1 MNDGR
6 KLTPMERIFERLAA
20 TYMTEWSRKV
30 GETPIADLMT
40 IWEHELSG
48 FLQSRE
54 AMMAIA
60 WALENL
66 PESAPNVIQFRNL
79 CRMAPALDVPRLD
92 EPKADP
98 ERVRAQLEKLAPLR
112 EKIISVQAK
121 DCREWARVIM
131 ANPKGRTP
139 TVIQMA
145 KNALGMA

>member
-1 MNDGR
+1 MGDV
-6 KLTPMERIFERLAA
+6 KT
-20 TYMTEWSRKV
+20 T
-30 GETPIADLMT
+30 
-40 IWEHELSG
+40 WEHELSG
-48 FLQSRE
+48 FLQNRE

-66 PESAPNVIQFRNL
+66 PERCPNVIEFKNL

-121 DCREWARVIM
+121 DCREWDRVIM

>member
-1 MNDGR
+1 MTEPENLPPID
-6 KLTPMERIFERLAA
+6 RIFRRLHGVYLAQWDRMIGGA
-20 TYMTEWSRKV
+20 PMGDVKTT
-30 GETPIADLMT
+30 
-40 IWEHELSG
+40 WEHELSG
-48 FLQSRE
+48 FLQNRE

-66 PESAPNVIQFRNL
+66 PERCPNVIEFKNL

-121 DCREWARVIM
+121 DCREWDRVIM